1 MAKQKRFIPN
11 DNNLAIAYYRY
22 SSHAQN
28 ETSIDQQRDAAQKYA
43 DAHGLRI
50 IKEYAD
56 EALSGTSD
64 DRPQFQLM
72 ISEVARMKPAALI
85 VWKTDRIARNRVDSA
100 LSKKAIRDT
109 GCTINYVAE
118 AIPQEAPEAAL
129 MEGLLE
135 FMAEFYSKQLR
146 QNIMR
151 GMRYNAENCYYN
163 RHKMLGYRPEEG
175 KKANRKILVD
185 PDTAPIVQRIFTDY
199 AAGKQLQAIANELN

>member
-1 MAKQKRFIPN
+1 MAKQKRFIQN

-28 ETSIDQQRDAAQKYA
+28 ETSIDQQRDAALKYA
-43 DAHGLRI
+43 DAHGLKI

-72 ISEVARMKPAALI
+72 ISEVARMKPAALV
-85 VWKTDRIARNRVDSA
+85 VWKTDRIARSRVDSA
-100 LSKKAIRDT
+100 IAKKTIRDA
-109 GCTINYVAE
+109 GCAIHYVAE

-135 FMAEFYSKQLR
+135 SMAEFYSR
-146 QNIMR
+146 
-151 GMRYNAENCYYN
+151 
-163 RHKMLGYRPEEG
+163 
-175 KKANRKILVD
+175 
-185 PDTAPIVQRIFTDY
+185 
-199 AAGKQLQAIANELN
+199 